1 MNPKSCKGIDWE
13 GLFPTELW
21 KFSDELHSVPR
32 GRQKKENLLRQPE
45 YYAQL
50 KVIQLWVMYLKRH
63 LILPANENQMI
74 MNLIEIFPKYNLA
87 GMQEFLK

>member
-1 MNPKSCKGIDWE
+1 MSPKPCKGIDWE
-13 GLFPTELW
+13 GLVPTELW
-21 KFSDELHSVPR
+21 KSSDELHSVPR
-32 GRQKKENLLRQPE
+32 GWQKKENLLRQPE

-50 KVIQLWVMYLKRH
+50 KVIQLWVMYLKRY

-74 MNLIEIFPKYNLA
+74 INLIEIFPKYNLA